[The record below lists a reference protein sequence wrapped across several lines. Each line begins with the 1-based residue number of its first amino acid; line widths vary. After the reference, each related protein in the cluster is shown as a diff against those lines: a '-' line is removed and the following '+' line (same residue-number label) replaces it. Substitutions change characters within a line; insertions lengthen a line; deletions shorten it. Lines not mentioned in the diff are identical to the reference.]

1 MRLFL
6 LFPIYA
12 LSVWAQPAD
21 VKDSTDPFL
30 FRRVPG
36 FQITEFQEQPQGA
49 FPFKTGAAT
58 VSPVEGRK
66 AEITYRNGGQPISA
80 SSIFQHYQRAALGLG
95 GKVLTQTPQSASFMV
110 QGKTSELWLAIDAPD
125 PAQYKLILVE
135 RGAAIPQVTQDD
147 MLATL
152 EREGRVALY
161 VKFNMDEAVI
171 KPESQELISKA
182 ADLLKRSPVPRISV
196 EGHTDFV
203 GNSETN
209 KVLSIARAQA
219 VADAVVKLGV
229 DPARLSVTGF
239 GQERPIAD
247 NKTDEGRAK
256 NRRIELVNS
265 QFQPKA
271 ASTTAAH
278 PKDAKGAHDYPLFPR
293 LPNYYLFQADAQD
306 STDVIFAT
314 GKPGESQDVT
324 VHGKR
329 QDLIYRFDDL
339 GGKPMPGQD
348 QILKSYADAARSAG
362 GTMQYESSSA
372 AVLKMGELW
381 VRIAAAS
388 GEQYTLTIVTAR

>member
-1 MRLFL
+1 MRLLLLFL
-6 LFPIYA
+6 LYT
-12 LSVWAQPAD
+12 LSVWSQPAD
-21 VKDSTDPFL
+21 VPGSADPFL
-30 FRRVPG
+30 FRRISG
-36 FQITEFQEQPQGA
+36 FQIAEFKEQPQGA
-49 FPFKTGAAT
+49 FPFQTAAAT
-58 VSPVEGRK
+58 DSPVEGRK
-66 AEITYRNGGQPISA
+66 IEITYRNGGQPISA

-95 GKVLTQTPQSASFMV
+95 GKVLKQSPQSVSFMV
-110 QGKTSELWLAIDAPD
+110 QGKTSELWLAIEAPD

-135 RGAAIPQVTQDD
+135 RGTAIPQVTPDD
-147 MLATL
+147 MFATL
-152 EREGRVALY
+152 ERDGRVALY
-161 VKFNMDEAVI
+161 VKFNMDESVI
-171 KPESQELISKA
+171 KPESQDLILKA
-182 ADLLKRSPVPRISV
+182 AELLKRSPVPRISA

-203 GNSETN
+203 GNSATN

-219 VADAVVKLGV
+219 VVEALVKLGV
-229 DPARLSVTGF
+229 DPKRLSVTGY
-239 GQERPIAD
+239 GQERPIGD
-247 NKTDEGRAK
+247 NKTEEGRAK
-256 NRRIELVNS
+256 NRRIELVNP

-271 ASTTAAH
+271 TSSSAH
-278 PKDAKGAHDYPLFPR
+278 PKDANDAHDHPLFPR
-293 LPNYYLFQADAQD
+293 LPSYYLFQADAQD

-362 GTMQYESSSA
+362 GTIQYESSSA

-381 VRIAAAS
+381 VRIATAS